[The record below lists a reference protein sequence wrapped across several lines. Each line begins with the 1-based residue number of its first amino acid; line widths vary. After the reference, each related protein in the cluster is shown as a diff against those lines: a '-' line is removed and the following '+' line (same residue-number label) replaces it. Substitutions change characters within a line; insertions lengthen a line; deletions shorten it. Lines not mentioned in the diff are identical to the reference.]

1 MPTEL
6 LSGVYDI
13 TVMEGTD
20 RRLRAYLFDGSD
32 DSESTPTLVDT
43 GLAATTDRL
52 FSRLDDLGVDPERV
66 VITHGDGDHIGGL
79 SAVIDRF
86 DPEVFVPEQTDL
98 ADVEGVEESDVS
110 RYGDGNELG
119 PFEAVHVPGHE
130 PDNHALVDAARGVVV
145 AGDAV
150 SGSDQRGLP
159 EGYLILPPAVFSDD
173 LNEAEEN
180 LERLLEYE
188 FDAVL
193 VFHGSSVLEGG
204 QKKLDRFVNFP
215 GKP

>member
-20 RRLRAYLFDGSD
+20 RRLRAYLFDD
-32 DSESTPTLVDT
+32 PAPTLVDT
-43 GLAATTDRL
+43 GLESTTDRL
-52 FSRLDDLGVDPERV
+52 FAELDDLGVEPERV
-66 VITHGDGDHIGGL
+66 VVTHGDGDHVGGL
-79 SAVIDRF
+79 ASVVDRF
-86 DPEVFVPEQTDL
+86 DPEVFVPEQTELGSVD
-98 ADVEGVEESDVS
+98 GVEDGGVT
-110 RYGDGNELG
+110 RYGHGDEIG

-130 PDNHALVDAARGVVV
+130 PDNHALVDADREIVV

-173 LNEAEEN
+173 LNEAEES

-193 VFHGSSVLEGG
+193 VFHGSSVLEGA
-204 QKKLDRFVNFP
+204 KEKLDRFVNFP
-215 GKP
+215 GRP

>member
-1 MPTEL
+1 MPTEP

-20 RRLRAYLFDGSD
+20 RRLRAYLFDG
-32 DSESTPTLVDT
+32 ETPTLVDT
-43 GLAATTDRL
+43 GLEATTDRL
-52 FSRLDDLGVDPERV
+52 FSGLDDLGVEPERAV
-66 VITHGDGDHIGGL
+66 VTHGDGDHVGGL
-79 SAVIDRF
+79 PAVVDRF

-98 ADVEGVEESDVS
+98 SGVDGVEERNVT
-110 RYGDGNELG
+110 RYGDQDEVG

-130 PDNHALVDAARGVVV
+130 PDNHALVDVDRGVVV

-150 SGSDQRGLP
+150 SGADQRGLP

-180 LERLLEYE
+180 LERLLAFE

-204 QKKLDRFVNFP
+204 KEKLDRFVNFP
-215 GKP
+215 GKPS

>member
-6 LSGVYDI
+6 LSGVHDI

-20 RRLRAYLFDGSD
+20 RRLRAYLFDD
-32 DSESTPTLVDT
+32 PTPTLVDT
-43 GLAATTDRL
+43 GLEATTDRL
-52 FSRLDDLGVDPERV
+52 LSGLDDLGVEPERV

-79 SAVIDRF
+79 AAVVDRF
-86 DPEVFVPEQTDL
+86 DLEVFVPEQTDL
-98 ADVEGVEESDVS
+98 SGVDGVEDGDVT
-110 RYGDGNELG
+110 RYGDGDEIG
-119 PFEAVHVPGHE
+119 SFEAVHVPGHE
-130 PDNHALVDAARGVVV
+130 PDNHALVDADRGVVV

-180 LERLLEYE
+180 LERLLAHE

-193 VFHGSSVLEGG
+193 VFHGSSVLEDARE
-204 QKKLDRFVNFP
+204 KLDRFVNFP